1 MDKSWC
7 GNIVGYSATIWN
19 DVGECAVGAMGMPSC
34 GLQSFL
40 NYISLVMFF
49 SKFNLKPHYIIDK
62 SVTLLYK
69 ISFKT
74 NLLDEYFK
82 L

>member
-1 MDKSWC
+1 MLFALVLLDKVMLGATWCSTIVDKSWC

-49 SKFNLKPHYIIDK
+49 SKFNLKPH
-62 SVTLLYK
+62 
-69 ISFKT
+69 
-74 NLLDEYFK
+74 
-82 L
+82 